1 MFADKRI
8 CANFMLLTLKILYPM
23 KKYTLFL
30 LCIFFATSMFSQ
42 EDSRYLE
49 GAVPEED
56 GKVIFSKTITPK
68 VSISDANLYDLMVK
82 WADTNYKGE
91 EDNGLLNRVLL
102 KDASKKNIACGGE
115 TYLVFRDKLL
125 VLDRAKM
132 SYQLILEITSGKCEA
147 VVRAIKY
154 DYDSEK
160 NISAEEMITDKV
172 ALNKKKGKLNN
183 YYGKF
188 RSHTVD
194 SVNQIFESIE
204 VYLNGEVSNKPAAS
218 QGAVATRQQEQSY
231 ESIQV
236 EMPNYKN
243 ISSDK
248 IPSNLINNW
257 TLISS
262 GKENSINVITALWG
276 GTGSLGSN
284 AVAFSLLNQSNG
296 SVKVLE
302 KEDVYVISFYTEI
315 YQDAFEKF
323 NSAEGSID
331 DKIKASGLTPIQMP
345 SGATTFAEAWMIIEC
360 KKGTAQ
366 PAPKVSVADKNSNNK
381 ETYNQTYIGEI
392 LNVWVK

>member
-1 MFADKRI
+1 
-8 CANFMLLTLKILYPM
+8 MLLTLKILYPM

-262 GKENSINVITALWG
+262 GKENSVNVITALWG

-284 AVAFSLLNQSNG
+284 AVAFSLLSQSNG

-345 SGATTFAEAWMIIEC
+345 SGATAFAEAWMIIEC

>member
-1 MFADKRI
+1 
-8 CANFMLLTLKILYPM
+8 M
-23 KKYTLFL
+23 KKNTLFL

-42 EDSRYLE
+42 EESRYLE

-56 GKVIFSKTITPK
+56 GKVVFSKTIIPK
-68 VSISDANLYDLMVK
+68 VSISDANLYDLMIK

-147 VVRAIKY
+147 VIRAIKY
-154 DYDSEK
+154 DYDREK
-160 NISAEEMITDKV
+160 NLSAEEMITDKV

-194 SVNQIFESIE
+194 SVNQIFKSIE

-218 QGAVATRQQEQSY
+218 QGVVATRQQERSY

-262 GKENSINVITALWG
+262 GKENLVNVITALWG
-276 GTGSLGSN
+276 GTGSFGSN
-284 AVAFSLLNQSNG
+284 TVAFSLLNQSNG

-331 DKIKASGLTPIQMP
+331 DKIKTSGLTPIQMP
-345 SGATTFAEAWMIIEC
+345 SGATAFAEAWMIIEC

-366 PAPKVSVADKNSNNK
+366 PAPKVSVADADSNNK

>member
-1 MFADKRI
+1 
-8 CANFMLLTLKILYPM
+8 M

-262 GKENSINVITALWG
+262 GKENSVNVITALWG

-284 AVAFSLLNQSNG
+284 AVAFSLLSQSNG

-345 SGATTFAEAWMIIEC
+345 SGATAFAEAWMIIEC

>member
-1 MFADKRI
+1 
-8 CANFMLLTLKILYPM
+8 MLLTLKILYPM

-147 VVRAIKY
+147 VIRTIRY
-154 DYDSEK
+154 DYDDEK
-160 NISAEEMITDKV
+160 NIPAEEMITDKV

-194 SVNQIFESIE
+194 NVSQIFESIE
-204 VYLNGEVSNKPAAS
+204 VYLNGEASSKPAVS
-218 QGAVATRQQEQSY
+218 QGAVVARQQEQSY

-248 IPSNLINNW
+248 IPSNLINDW

-262 GKENSINVITALWG
+262 GKENSVNVVTALWG

-284 AVAFSLLNQSNG
+284 TVAFSLLNQSNG

-331 DKIKASGLTPIQMP
+331 EKIKVSGLTPIQMP
-345 SGATTFAEAWMIIEC
+345 SGATAFAEAWMIIEC
-360 KKGTAQ
+360 KKGIAQ
-366 PAPKVSVADKNSNNK
+366 PAPKVSVADVNLNNK
-381 ETYNQTYIGEI
+381 EAYSQAYIGEI